1 MFRLETHLVKEDFEI
16 LNELHLLNNLYF
28 KISSERLI
36 SSCFDF
42 DSFEVLNKADIMKSL
57 LQRSVIVVDYF
68 LSSLCNFKNSVVLKI
83 VFAFGTPKERKLF
96 VLQNILKELINI
108 IKFCIQSWLIL
119 NALLLEDTVVDFGMF
134 TTNSLN
140 LLPLNF

>member
-1 MFRLETHLVKEDFEI
+1 MKFRVEMFRLETHLVKEDFEI

-68 LSSLCNFKNSVVLKI
+68 LSSLCNFKNSVVLK
-83 VFAFGTPKERKLF
+83 VVCLLL
-96 VLQNILKELINI
+96 VLQKKENYLYY
-108 IKFCIQSWLIL
+108 KTS
-119 NALLLEDTVVDFGMF
+119 
-134 TTNSLN
+134 
-140 LLPLNF
+140 